1 MRSFRSEPFLWIHL
15 AGIAV
20 VPLSLQV
27 VWLGLAV
34 GTPLP
39 FFWLELLLVAAVG
52 IVPVF
57 WMQWQRPF
65 SIFSLLILA
74 VKPEEMMESQRQI
87 LSLLKSNRQR
97 FLSAIAAI
105 VMLLAL
111 WQLYQ
116 LAPIVVMAAS
126 IVPPFRLLGLLIA
139 SVAFLVSNLFFQV
152 PVSVLGVFLTSP
164 EKSAAR
170 EPYPVAEIE
179 KDFTLTGW
187 RVGQILSENTEAS
200 NVQDQEQV
208 IRDSAGEQYN

>member
-34 GTPLP
+34 GTPVP
-39 FFWLELLLVAAVG
+39 FFWLELLLVAAAG
-52 IVPVF
+52 IFPVF
-57 WMQWQRPF
+57 WMQWQRPLD
-65 SIFSLLILA
+65 IFSLLILA
-74 VKPEEMMESQRQI
+74 VKPEEMTESQRQI

-97 FLSAIAAI
+97 LLSVIAAI
-105 VMLLAL
+105 VMLLVL

-116 LAPIVVMAAS
+116 LAPIAAMAAS
-126 IVPPFRLLGLLIA
+126 IIPPFRLLGLLIA
-139 SVAFLVSNLFFQV
+139 SVAFLLSNLFFQV

-164 EKSAAR
+164 EKSADR

-179 KDFTLTGW
+179 KDFTIPGW
-187 RVGQILSENTEAS
+187 RVGQIFPGETEGNRIEN
-200 NVQDQEQV
+200 QEPAAP
-208 IRDSAGEQYN
+208 DSVGD